1 MKILERLNPTN
12 TGSYNRPIAHALGL
26 GAAVVYAALINK
38 QVYYEQ
44 RNMLD
49 EDGFFYSTIA
59 DLQESTSMGKCQQSN
74 AIKVLTDAGLVEACR
89 RGMPAKRYFRVRDEV
104 ELLDKFLKQGEAIMN
119 ELNPIAQKCENVTSC
134 SDIIVQQE
142 VTNCNI
148 KMAQNE
154 PYTINHN
161 INKSKENNPNL
172 SIHGGDEMDR
182 IDERNNYLELIRENI
197 EYDCFEEKEQEQVD
211 ELVEIMLDVVCST
224 KETIRVISSINAH
237 INELKKKPAEELTTE
252 ESTLIN
258 NQNDVMR
265 EKITELRQQFEDMS
279 KKAEADFVPVSIYSP
294 DKLQYIADGLAR
306 AKIPCVAESNTL
318 YIPDYALK
326 TAQAIASH
334 YKPDE
339 KAPTI
344 REMIKL
350 DIDRLVYRT
359 ETLDDLL
366 YRLQERGCGAVC
378 SIEKSW

>member
-224 KETIRVISSINAH
+224 KETIRVNKEDVPHEVVKSRFLKLTYEH
-237 INELKKKPAEELTTE
+237 IDYVLLALKRNTSDVKNIRAF
-252 ESTLIN
+252 LI
-258 NQNDVMR
+258 
-265 EKITELRQQFEDMS
+265 T
-279 KKAEADFVPVSIYSP
+279 
-294 DKLQYIADGLAR
+294 
-306 AKIPCVAESNTL
+306 TL
-318 YIPDYALK
+318 YN
-326 TAQAIASH
+326 
-334 YKPDE
+334 
-339 KAPTI
+339 APTT
-344 REMIKL
+344 MDAFFKA
-350 DIDRLVYRT
+350 LVNHDMY
-359 ETLDDLL
+359 
-366 YRLQERGCGAVC
+366 GSA
-378 SIEKSW
+378 